1 MEHIGLRLPDNEYA
15 VPVPQ
20 RVAQLKAILGI
31 VIPILALMG
40 LLNYSE
46 GHKELALVES
56 IVLLLI
62 FLPALL
68 VPSATMLRDELYLN
82 LGELL
87 LLAGSAVIF
96 IMLIHDGGI
105 SGTGLLWVPIFA
117 FEAFYFRGIRRGW
130 YWIIGFCIGSI
141 IALSFSGSYYSAKE
155 LWMFLPAFGF
165 YVMLAYL
172 TNRYRLINAQRLDEK
187 VRERTARLE
196 HLAMHDPLTDL
207 GNRTA
212 LIHHI
217 QQRINSA
224 NGTSLSIAIINC
236 SRFQEINNLL
246 GHENGD
252 MMLRQMA
259 NRLQA
264 FAGDHMFAARLAGDE
279 FAVTLQSND
288 ELTDAIRL
296 RELMEEPYS
305 ISHDHIEIEIRI
317 GMAHYPQHGK
327 TPEELLRHADIALRT
342 AKTIK
347 KSPMIYSEEQ
357 NPYSIRR
364 LELFGQLRNAIRNHE
379 LILYFQPKVDLASN
393 HIVAAEALVRW
404 MHPHEGMVA
413 PGEFIGIAEETGLMR
428 PMTQW
433 ILEQAIAQQS
443 RWVEQDIHIGIGVN
457 LSMLDLT
464 DPTFPASVK
473 HKLIGH
479 QAAKKLMT
487 LEVTESAFMNFP
499 DIALKVIRELAELGF
514 RISIDDYGTG
524 YSSLSYLQSMP
535 VDELKIDQSFVLNM
549 LENDKSDAIV
559 RSTIEL
565 AHNLGLEV
573 VAEGIESPAAS
584 ARLKELGCDLGQG
597 FGLARPMPAEDL
609 EKLYR
614 KQNRHNREDS
624 HEQS

>member
-1 MEHIGLRLPDNEYA
+1 MKQVGLRLPENEYA
-15 VPVPQ
+15 VPIPQ
-20 RVAQLKAILGI
+20 RVAQLKVILSI
-31 VIPILALMG
+31 IMPVLALMG
-40 LLNYSE
+40 LLNYAQ
-46 GHKELALVES
+46 GHRELALVEA
-56 IVLLLI
+56 VVMLLV

-68 VPSATMLRDELYLN
+68 VPSATMLKDELYLN

-87 LLAGSAVIF
+87 LLTGSAVIF

-105 SGTGLLWVPIFA
+105 SGTGMLWVPIFA

-130 YWIIGFCIGSI
+130 YWIIGFGIGTI
-141 IALSFSGSYYSAKE
+141 IALSVLGSYYSNEE

-165 YVMLAYL
+165 YILLAYL
-172 TNRYRLINAQRLDEK
+172 TNRYRLLNARRLDEK

-196 HLAMHDPLTDL
+196 HLAMHDSLTDL
-207 GNRTA
+207 PNRTA
-212 LIHHI
+212 LIHHTQKLI
-217 QQRINSA
+217 DHNDGSP
-224 NGTSLSIAIINC
+224 LSIVIINC

-252 MMLRQMA
+252 MMLKQMA

-279 FAVTLQSND
+279 FAIALQSED
-288 ELTDAIRL
+288 ELSDAIAL

-305 ISHDHIEIEIRI
+305 ISHDHIEIETRI
-317 GMAHYPQHGK
+317 GLARYPQHGK

-347 KSPMIYSEEQ
+347 KSPMIYSDDQ

-379 LILYFQPKVDLASN
+379 LVLYFQPKVNLASGR
-393 HIVAAEALVRW
+393 IVAAEALVRW

-433 ILEQAIAQQS
+433 IIQQAIAQQS
-443 RWVEQDIHIGIGVN
+443 QWIAQDIEISIGVN

-464 DPTFPASVK
+464 DPSFPASIK
-473 HKLIGH
+473 HQLIGH
-479 QAAKKLMT
+479 QAVKKLMT
-487 LEVTESAFMNFP
+487 LEITESAFMNFP

-524 YSSLSYLQSMP
+524 YSSLSYLQNMP
-535 VDELKIDQSFVLNM
+535 VDELKIDQSFVFNM
-549 LENDKSDAIV
+549 LENPKSEAIV

-565 AHNLGLEV
+565 AHNLDLEV
-573 VAEGIESPAAS
+573 VAEGIETPAAA

-597 FGLARPMPAEDL
+597 FGLGRPMPADDL

-614 KQNRHNREDS
+614 KQQHSREVR
-624 HEQS
+624 HEQA

>member
-1 MEHIGLRLPDNEYA
+1 
-15 VPVPQ
+15 
-20 RVAQLKAILGI
+20 
-31 VIPILALMG
+31 
-40 LLNYSE
+40 
-46 GHKELALVES
+46 
-56 IVLLLI
+56 
-62 FLPALL
+62 
-68 VPSATMLRDELYLN
+68 
-82 LGELL
+82 
-87 LLAGSAVIF
+87 
-96 IMLIHDGGI
+96 MLIHDGGI

-117 FEAFYFRGIRRGW
+117 FEAFYLRGIRRGW
-130 YWIIGFCIGSI
+130 YWIIGFCIGVTI
-141 IALSFSGSYYSAKE
+141 TLSFSGSYYSEKE
-155 LWMFLPAFGF
+155 LWLFLPAFAF
-165 YVMLAYL
+165 YVLLAYL

-187 VRERTARLE
+187 VRERTAKLE

-212 LIHHI
+212 LVRHM
-217 QQRINSA
+217 QQVIDN
-224 NGTSLSIAIINC
+224 TSSRLSIIIINC

-252 MMLRQMA
+252 MMLKQMA

-279 FAVTLQSND
+279 FAIALQSDD
-288 ELTDAIRL
+288 EFSDAITL
-296 RELMEEPYS
+296 RELMEEPYF
-305 ISHDHIEIEIRI
+305 ISHDHIEIETRI
-317 GMAHYPQHGK
+317 GLARYPQHGK
-327 TPEELLRHADIALRT
+327 TPEELLRHADIALHT

-347 KSPMIYSEEQ
+347 KSPLIYSEEQ
-357 NPYSIRR
+357 NPYIIRR
-364 LELFGQLRNAIRNHE
+364 LELFGQLRNALRNNE
-379 LILYFQPKVDLASN
+379 LVLYFQPKVNLSSGN
-393 HIVAAEALVRW
+393 IVAAEALVRW
-404 MHPHEGMVA
+404 MHPREGMVA

-443 RWVEQDIHIGIGVN
+443 QWIEQGIHISIGVN

-464 DPTFPASVK
+464 DPSFPSEVR

-499 DIALKVIRELAELGF
+499 DIALQVIRELSELGF

-524 YSSLSYLQSMP
+524 YSSLSYLQDMP
-535 VDELKIDQSFVLNM
+535 VDELKIDQSFVFNM
-549 LENDKSDAIV
+549 LENKKSEAIV

-573 VAEGIESPAAS
+573 VAEGVETTTVA

-609 EKLYR
+609 QKLDLQQY
-614 KQNRHNREDS
+614 QIREIS
-624 HEQS
+624 HE